1 MKRKKA
7 FDCVQ
12 MKWDIQKRIR
22 KQYEGLSPEA
32 ARRAKRET
40 IENDPVLGP
49 FLKRV
54 RVLGLP
60 THR

>member
-22 KQYEGLSPEA
+22 KEYEGLSPDA
-32 ARRAKRET
+32 ARRAKRKA
-40 IENDPVLGP
+40 IESDPVLGP

-54 RVLGLP
+54 RVLGTP
-60 THR
+60 ACR